1 MYQIAYIIHIIGVVF
16 WVGSFVSLGFMLKSL
31 TNVNTEHALSKT
43 LIKKLQQWVT
53 YGVIPASIFVLLSGL
68 YMIMHFSREGI
79 PFYLSF
85 MEQAGSV
92 TILLTILFVTIASK
106 RLTKKIKELPLKKDK
121 PLQTVTK
128 TYANYLFV
136 SAFLSTVVIIV
147 VGLRIV

>member
-1 MYQIAYIIHIIGVVF
+1 
-16 WVGSFVSLGFMLKSL
+16 
-31 TNVNTEHALSKT
+31 
-43 LIKKLQQWVT
+43 
-53 YGVIPASIFVLLSGL
+53 
-68 YMIMHFSREGI
+68 
-79 PFYLSF
+79 